1 MKRGSMKIHSGSCLC
16 KGVHFKIEG
25 ELRPV
30 LYCHCSQCLKTHG
43 HFSAYTAAGKEKI
56 EWLNQESLCW
66 FDSSERARRGFCG
79 NCGASLFY
87 ELKNG
92 ERLSISAGCI
102 DRPTGLHAAGHIY
115 LENHS
120 DYYEMLDQ
128 LPKFRENSSEDFLDW
143 NP

>member
-1 MKRGSMKIHSGSCLC
+1 MHTGSCLC
-16 KGVHFKIEG
+16 QGIHFKIEG

-43 HFSAYTAAGKEKI
+43 HFAAYTAVGKRQI
-56 EWLNQESLCW
+56 EWLNQKSLNW
-66 FDSSERARRGFCG
+66 FDSSIQARRGFCG

-87 ELKNG
+87 ELKDGKN
-92 ERLSISAGCI
+92 LSISAGCI
-102 DRPTGLHAAGHIY
+102 DRPTGLQAAGHIY
-115 LENHS
+115 FENHS
-120 DYYEMLDQ
+120 DYYEMFDQ